1 MIMMMII
8 TIMIITIMGSSS
20 SPSTINIIL
29 ISPTW
34 SWGKSGGEVDQEK
47 LALVTTAE
55 PLLVGYCYIRSDD
68 VILSR
73 CVKVSSQKMQK
84 KMRLYAC
91 GDHLSERW
99 VRFGAA

>member
-1 MIMMMII
+1 MMMII
-8 TIMIITIMGSSS
+8 TIMIIIIMGSSS

-34 SWGKSGGEVDQEK
+34 SWGKSGGEAEEEK

-55 PLLVGYCYIRSDD
+55 PLLVGCCYDGSDYS
-68 VILSR
+68 ILSS
-73 CVKVSSQKMQK
+73 CVKDSSQKMQK
-84 KMRLYAC
+84 KMRLYGC
-91 GDHLSERW
+91 DDHLRERW